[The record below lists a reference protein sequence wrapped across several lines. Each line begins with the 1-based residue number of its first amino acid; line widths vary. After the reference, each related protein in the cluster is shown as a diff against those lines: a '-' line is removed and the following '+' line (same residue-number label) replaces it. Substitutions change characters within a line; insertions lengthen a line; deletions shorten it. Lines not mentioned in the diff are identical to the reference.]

1 MTEGTNMVLGL
12 VVGVALTLI
21 VPFAV
26 AAPRLKRE
34 YREQRKQWL
43 RDHPEWEDPAGDAAP
58 ESLQD
63 TAPD

>member
-34 YREQRKQWL
+34 YREQRAQWL
-43 RDHPEWEDPAGDAAP
+43 RDHPEWEGHTEDVTP
-58 ESLQD
+58 ESQQD
-63 TAPD
+63 TAPE